1 MRPSPAPGRRI
12 LAEETGM
19 GWLWGVAVAALVL
32 AAASWGVARRAARR
46 AAQLHDMYWQLRHDH
61 GELKA
66 RLDAVAP
73 RPDAVPRTAPGTQF
87 VALTDVKR

>member
-1 MRPSPAPGRRI
+1 
-12 LAEETGM
+12 M
-19 GWLWGVAVAALVL
+19 GWVWGLALAALVL
-32 AAASWGVARRAARR
+32 AAASWVAARRAARQ
-46 AAQLHDMYWQLRHDH
+46 AAQLTDMYWQLRYDH

-73 RPDAVPRTAPGTQF
+73 APGAAPPTPPGTHF

>member
-1 MRPSPAPGRRI
+1 MA
-12 LAEETGM
+12 
-19 GWLWGVAVAALVL
+19 WLWAVTMVALAL
-32 AAASWGVARRAARR
+32 AAASWVVARRAARR
-46 AAQLHDMYWQLRHDH
+46 AAQLHDMYWQLRYDH

>member
-1 MRPSPAPGRRI
+1 MRLSPAPGRRI

-19 GWLWGVAVAALVL
+19 GWLWGAAVGALVL
-32 AAASWGVARRAARR
+32 SAASWVVARRAARR
-46 AAQLHDMYWQLRHDH
+46 AAQLHDMYWQLRYEH

-66 RLDAVAP
+66 RIDAAAP
-73 RPDAVPRTAPGTQF
+73 RQDGPPRTAPGTQF

>member
-1 MRPSPAPGRRI
+1 
-12 LAEETGM
+12 M
-19 GWLWGVAVAALVL
+19 GWLWAVALGALGL
-32 AAASWGVARRAARR
+32 AAASWIVARRAARR
-46 AAQLHDMYWQLRHDH
+46 AAQLSDMYWQLRYDH

-73 RPDAVPRTAPGTQF
+73 ATGAMPRTSPGTHF